1 MATGKCEWAKRVSGA
16 GPAMRRFGGYN
27 ASGSASSVQLTRNTQ
42 EIHAQA
48 FSRIALSPDD
58 RALRFAA
65 ARRPAIRQTYSQ
77 KIEDRRQKENQ
88 HDDQDR
94 ADSLGPDDDYS
105 WYLKHDR
112 VHQFRPQ

>member
-1 MATGKCEWAKRVSGA
+1 
-16 GPAMRRFGGYN
+16 MRRFGGYN

-48 FSRIALSPDD
+48 FSRIALGPDD

-65 ARRPAIRQTYSQ
+65 VRRPAIRPTYSQ
-77 KIEDRRQKENQ
+77 EIEDRRQKEKE
-88 HDDQDR
+88 QDHQEYDHQER
-94 ADSLGPDDDYS
+94 ADILGPDDDYS